1 MEYYKQKDQKKN
13 NVNLHFLGILYLVT
27 QIGFLT
33 FFQIVGMVYFVNN
46 FIINKENV
54 AKTSYHLFHKLKFKL
69 SSRYYLIIID
79 MKDKN

>member
-54 AKTSYHLFHKLKFKL
+54 AKTSYHSFHKLKFKL
-69 SSRYYLIIID
+69 YSRYYLIIID